1 MLLTISDGINSFA
14 QFITVLVLF
23 IFVLGLTYITTRYI
37 AGYQKDMI
45 RTGNMELIETL
56 RISNNKYLQIV
67 RTGNRYLVMAVCK
80 DTVTMLTTLQ
90 EDELNLKPQE
100 AKKEAT
106 FKGILEKASK
116 QFGNQKQATDEGIDT
131 KK

>member
-23 IFVLGLTYITTRYI
+23 LFVLGLTYITTRYI

>member
-1 MLLTISDGINSFA
+1 MLLTISGRSNSLA
-14 QFITVLVLF
+14 QFITVLILF
-23 IFVLGLTYITTRYI
+23 LFVLGLTYVTTRYI

-67 RTGNRYLVMAVCK
+67 RAGNQYLVMAVCK

-90 EDELNLKPQE
+90 EEELNLQPGETQKNV
-100 AKKEAT
+100 A
-106 FKGILEKASK
+106 FKGILERAAK
-116 QFGNQKQATDEGIDT
+116 QFGNQKRDTDEGLET